1 MSRQST
7 FKRVRHAVDKQKHKV
22 ILKYM
27 RDNWDVVLN
36 SSVSMLKT
44 LSFPTRFRF
53 AIDIMFGKKKKP
65 MRAFRGER
73 KTDKYIPPG
82 HKDMESAPPRPDV
95 TPPPQKPVN
104 TKSGLKADQ

>member
-7 FKRVRHAVDKQKHKV
+7 FKRVRHAVTKEKHKV

-44 LSFPTRFRF
+44 LSFTTRLRF
-53 AIDIMFGKKKKP
+53 AIDIILGKKKKS

-73 KTDKYIPPG
+73 KTDKYTAPG
-82 HKDMESAPPRPDV
+82 HKDTENIPPRPDAA
-95 TPPPQKPVN
+95 PPPQKPVN